1 MSSPPPYI
9 ITDYTKRQARKL
21 GVKIKHSTLKN
32 KKIDVFDKDGKK
44 IASVGGLG
52 YSDYPTYIKSHGRKY
67 ANTRRKLYRIRHERD
82 RHVEGTAGFF
92 ADKLLW

>member
-1 MSSPPPYI
+1 MSLKYT
-9 ITDYTKRQARKL
+9 ITDYTKRQARKF
-21 GVKIKHSTLKN
+21 GVKVKNSTLKN
-32 KKIDVFDKDGKK
+32 KKIDVFKNGSK
-44 IASVGGLG
+44 IASVGAVG

-82 RHVEGTAGFF
+82 RHIADTPGFY